1 MLKQMEKDT
10 FMCCLQTYVNEQNIG
25 GWSSDFSKWNE
36 NIHVSSSGLSKWKNA
51 SMYCLK
57 T

>member
-10 FMCCLQTYVNEQNIG
+10 SMCFLQTYVNEQNIG
-25 GWSSDFSKWNE
+25 VWSSDFSKWKE

-51 SMYCLK
+51 SMYCL
-57 T
+57 

>member
-10 FMCCLQTYVNEQNIG
+10 SMCCLQTYVNEQNIG
-25 GWSSDFSKWNE
+25 VWSSDFSKWKE

-51 SMYCLK
+51 SMYCL
-57 T
+57 